1 MERIAPRFCVDK
13 ARIVCE
19 VGTLVEYLIMAS
31 TKTLLST
38 PKTHPTNAELAT
50 PLRETADLLEAQG
63 ASIRTPDPG
72 AENSGSPRIL
82 DEAAGK

>member
-63 ASIRTPDPG
+63 ASIFRVRAYRNAADRK
-72 AENSGSPRIL
+72 SPAR
-82 DEAAGK
+82 G